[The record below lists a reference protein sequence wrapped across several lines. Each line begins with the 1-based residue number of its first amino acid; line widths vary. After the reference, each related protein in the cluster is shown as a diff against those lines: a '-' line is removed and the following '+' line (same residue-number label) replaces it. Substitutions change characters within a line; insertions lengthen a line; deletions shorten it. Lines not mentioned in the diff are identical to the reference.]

1 MSDPDAAPASNPVLF
16 VPTQTTGVA
25 VRTHDQL
32 VIGLMH
38 ARPQK
43 RLKDE
48 LNGNSDKYL
57 AVTAARVYD
66 SDGSR
71 LLYEAAVVL
80 LASDHVVSVTP
91 LAAVRAGEA
100 GWSKLLTA
108 PTERHS

>member
-1 MSDPDAAPASNPVLF
+1 MTERDATASNPVLF

-25 VRTHDQL
+25 VRTRDQL
-32 VIGLMH
+32 VVGLMH

-48 LNGNSDKYL
+48 LNGNSDKFL

-66 SDGSR
+66 AATSR

-100 GWSKLLTA
+100 AWSGLLAA
-108 PTERHS
+108 PAERH